1 MEGENKRPSAAL
13 INKEWFESAAKALQR
28 DDLCDVLF
36 AAVTYV
42 IYGDMPEGLNTAAEI
57 VFTMIKPALDSD
69 IAKYRERCER
79 NAANA
84 KSQSQRVAASGTQS
98 QRVGANTTPTPT
110 PTPTPTAISLKEG
123 QSDREIKME
132 RWLVYGHFW
141 SIGSRAIE
149 EELNAFWSYYE
160 SLGWRNNKGA
170 QIVSKVAAAR
180 MWRNQYELGTPPD
193 GAKAWLNAVKSCPV
207 SDYNIWHIYAGAER
221 DGEKVVVNLRCNT
234 DYLEKLRKAV
244 PTLEKD
250 LRAAWR
256 VPEVVLK
263 PAG

>member
-1 MEGENKRPSAAL
+1 MDGDTKRPNAAL
-13 INKEWFESAAKALQR
+13 INREWYESAQEILTPEELGRA
-28 DDLCDVLF
+28 VLN
-36 AAVTYV
+36 AIAYV
-42 IYGDMPEGLNTAAEI
+42 LYGDELPPSTSRVG
-57 VFTMIKPALDSD
+57 VVCRMIKPALDSD
-69 IAKYRERCER
+69 IAKYRERCAR

-84 KSQSQRVAASGTQS
+84 KSQPKRVEASGTQS
-98 QRVGANTTPTPT
+98 QRVGANTTTTPT
-110 PTPTPTAISLKEG
+110 TTPTTTAISLQEG
-123 QSDREIKME
+123 QSDREIKRE

-141 SIGSRAIE
+141 SLGSRAIE

-193 GAKAWLNAVKSCPV
+193 GAKVWLNAVKSCTV

-221 DGEKVVVNLRCNT
+221 DGEKVVVNLRCNS
-234 DYLEKLRKAV
+234 DYLAKLRKAV
-244 PTLEKD
+244 PTLDKD
-250 LRAAWR
+250 LRTAWR